1 MDALAALPTWLQVV
15 LAVLAA
21 VVLVVLNAGWFLAA
35 KANLDA
41 RKREYAE
48 RKRPGAEGSK

>member
-21 VVLVVLNAGWFLAA
+21 VVLVVLNAGWFLEA